1 MRTIAV
7 WNYRFQFGNVSFPRA
22 EKFAIERF
30 SLEMS
35 RFHALAPKSLELHFF
50 PSNAFMASAR
60 SFNTFNCMLQNE
72 KFGITAFQFGNV
84 SFPRVCAEKFGITAF
99 QFSTLPDWPKSP

>member
-50 PSNAFMASAR
+50 
-60 SFNTFNCMLQNE
+60 
-72 KFGITAFQFGNV
+72 
-84 SFPRVCAEKFGITAF
+84 
-99 QFSTLPDWPKSP
+99 FSVQRLHGFRQVVQHVQLHAAK